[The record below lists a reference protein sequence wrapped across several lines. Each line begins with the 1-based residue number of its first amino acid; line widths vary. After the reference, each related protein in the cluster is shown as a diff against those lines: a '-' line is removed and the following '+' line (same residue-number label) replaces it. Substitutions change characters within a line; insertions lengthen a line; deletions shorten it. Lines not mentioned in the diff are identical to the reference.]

1 MNCSKKSLYITFDAD
16 KEIAE
21 KWWIVSSVAKVI
33 VFYADPS
40 EGMYNEQQNIFHGS
54 EGES

>member
-1 MNCSKKSLYITFDAD
+1 
-16 KEIAE
+16 
-21 KWWIVSSVAKVI
+21 VSSVAKVI